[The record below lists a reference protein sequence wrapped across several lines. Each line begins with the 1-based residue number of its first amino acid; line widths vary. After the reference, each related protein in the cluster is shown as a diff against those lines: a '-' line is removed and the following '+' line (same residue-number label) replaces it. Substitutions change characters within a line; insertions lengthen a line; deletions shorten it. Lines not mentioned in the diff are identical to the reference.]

1 MTELITP
8 DLQWYDEWRAAYD
21 EFGGVHMDGSGYFGA
36 PPPEPSR
43 ADFAAMVENRLAQG
57 DPSTPVEPGMVHC
70 SFFWITEQDSFIG
83 WLAIRHTLNDFLLE
97 QGGHIGYSV
106 RPSRRREGHAARA
119 LYLAVPL
126 ARELGI
132 DRILLTCDADNEASR
147 RTIEAND
154 GVFED
159 ERVGKLRYWIG

>member
-21 EFGGVHMDGSGYFGA
+21 EFGGVHMDGSGYFGT

-43 ADFAAMVENRLAQG
+43 DDYAAMVENRLAQG
-57 DPSTPVEPGMVHC
+57 DPSTQMDPGMVHC

-83 WLAIRHTLNDFLLE
+83 WLAIRHALNDFLLE

-106 RPSRRREGHAARA
+106 RPSRRREGHASRA
-119 LYLAVPL
+119 LGLAVPL
-126 ARELGI
+126 SRELGI
-132 DRILLTCDADNEASR
+132 DRILLTCDADNDASR
-147 RTIEAND
+147 RTIEANG